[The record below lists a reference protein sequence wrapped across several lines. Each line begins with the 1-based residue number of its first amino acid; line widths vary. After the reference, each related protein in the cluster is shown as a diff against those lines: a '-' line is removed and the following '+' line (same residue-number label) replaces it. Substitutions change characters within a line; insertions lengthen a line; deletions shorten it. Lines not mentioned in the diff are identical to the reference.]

1 MSSAKVSFLCS
12 EFAKAFFLAKDLATD
27 FNMRPKRKINVGSQK
42 ICESK
47 FLFAKNGRLQIKEF
61 RTTAIY
67 IYILYYLIDINM
79 YIYNIHKKY
88 KHV

>member
-42 ICESK
+42 ICESNI
-47 FLFAKNGRLQIKEF
+47 FIREEWPFADKGL
-61 RTTAIY
+61 
-67 IYILYYLIDINM
+67 
-79 YIYNIHKKY
+79 
-88 KHV
+88 